1 VTENIKIVC
10 TNKKASH
17 NYFLEEKFEA
27 GLVLLGTEV
36 KSLREGQVNL
46 NDSYALVKADAVY
59 LLNCHVSPYKAG
71 NQFNHEP
78 TRTRKL
84 LLHKSEIDKLWSK
97 TQTKGYSLIPTKIYF
112 LRGRAKV
119 ELALAKGKKK
129 GDKRETI
136 KKREQDRETQR
147 AIKVRK

>member
-1 VTENIKIVC
+1 M
-10 TNKKASH
+10 
-17 NYFLEEKFEA
+17 
-27 GLVLLGTEV
+27 LLGTEV

>member
-1 VTENIKIVC
+1 MTENIKIVC
-10 TNKKASH
+10 TNKKASQ
-17 NYFLEEKFEA
+17 NYFLEERFEA

-36 KSLREGQVNL
+36 KSLRTGHANL
-46 NDSYALVKADAVY
+46 NDSYALVKEDAVY
-59 LLNCHVSPYKAG
+59 LLNCHISPYEAG
-71 NQFNHEP
+71 NRFNHEP

-84 LLHKSEIDKLWSK
+84 LLHKQEISKLWGK

-119 ELALAKGKKK
+119 EVALAKGKKK

-136 KKREQDRETQR
+136 KRRELDREAAR
-147 AIKVRK
+147 AMRSRR

>member
-1 VTENIKIVC
+1 MTENIKIVC

>member
-1 VTENIKIVC
+1 MTENIKIVC

-17 NYFLEEKFEA
+17 FLEEKFEA